1 MLSAMSLQASASSG
15 ALSERYVAD
24 SLVACLETAAFVDRQ
39 ESGMLLDRLSS
50 IAAENADDRYL
61 ALLSL
66 YAETRTAYIQSI
78 RNPQI
83 LEKCRLVAGTFR
95 HEDDSLSAMMSLTM
109 AMACHNNGE
118 YATALPEALRSL
130 DMFRQQGN
138 DRFTER
144 SLRVLAAIFLRTNN
158 VSLSLQYARMA
169 LDLTKEGEK
178 EYYMAYIVYYSTL
191 AQLPDDDDG
200 NRKEALAAL
209 LKICPELE
217 KMGDKRLLT
226 YLYYYLGYLDKG
238 SGYLQKCLD
247 FVNENHVDNCSIRFG
262 LIHTFATVSASN
274 GDYAKALKL
283 AYEAEEI
290 GEKNDSPLYL
300 SHSLPLISDI
310 YYKTGHVDSAYHY
323 LNRYVQIRDQIASKS
338 RTIESYEAYTAIFMD
353 SMQKELVAAGRQR
366 RTFSI
371 MILSIAAVLIMLVLL
386 VILLIRNRRSMS
398 LFLEKER
405 GMKQQLADKLEAQER
420 ELSTHAL
427 LLYENAERLRQISEC
442 LTKIPESSES
452 IGRIED
458 IIHQGLT
465 ADKAWET
472 FMMHFNNVHP
482 DFFEKLKNRC
492 GSLTENNLRLCAYL
506 RIGLSSKQIAQ
517 IMQIAS
523 DNVRIS
529 VYRLKKKLQIGESG
543 NLYDFLRGL

>member
-1 MLSAMSLQASASSG
+1 MSSVVSVLAFASSG
-15 ALSERYVAD
+15 ASSVHHIAD
-24 SLVACLETAAFVDRQ
+24 SLVASLETAAFVDRQ
-39 ESGMLLDRLSS
+39 ESSMLIDRLSS

-61 ALLSL
+61 TLLSI
-66 YAETRTAYIQSI
+66 YAETRAAYIQSI
-78 RNPQI
+78 PDPKI
-83 LEKCRLVAGTFR
+83 LEKCRLVAGSFR
-95 HEDDSLSAMMSLTM
+95 NDNDSLSAIMSLTM

-130 DMFRQQGN
+130 DIFRQQGN

-158 VSLSLQYARMA
+158 LSLSLQYAKMA

-191 AQLPDDDDG
+191 AQVSDDDR
-200 NRKEALAAL
+200 NRQEALAAL

-226 YLYYYLGYLDKG
+226 YLYYYLGYLDKE

-247 FVNENHVDNCSIRFG
+247 FVNEKHVDNCSIRFG
-262 LIHTFATVSASN
+262 LIHTFASVSASN

-283 AYEAEEI
+283 AYDAEEI
-290 GEKNDSPLYL
+290 GEKNDSQLYL

-323 LNRYVQIRDQIASKS
+323 LNRYVRIRDRIASKS

-353 SMQKELVAAGRQR
+353 SMQKELAAAVRQR

-371 MILSIAAVLIMLVLL
+371 MIISIAAVLIMLVLL

-442 LTKIPESSES
+442 LARIPESPES

-517 IMQIAS
+517 VMQIAS

-529 VYRLKKKLQIGESG
+529 VYRLKKKLQIGESE